1 MNKTWKRQ
9 VFRHTALYT
18 AILMFSHTGG
28 GGGAQAQTQTQT
40 HKYAIVMNG
49 QNLPEVKW
57 GQDYKKLAQKSNER
71 QFTHTTN
78 FHIKKNVTL
87 SFNNIDEVVAE
98 KKDVVVFGTATYLPP
113 YGKVSGF
120 DADKLKKRG
129 DALGWIKTTKPG
141 LVGYSYEGVT
151 CQNNYNNASSGC
163 PELIYKTQFSFGQQ
177 GLKKKTTGG
186 LDIAE
191 DKSRDNSP
199 IYKLQDYPGLG
210 VSFNLSSESLVKSI
224 KYNKIISSFS
234 EGVTQQNG
242 TQNQHK
248 DKNLVYTTGDYQY
261 KNKYSSRY
269 VGQNEHSAI
278 AFYLNAKL
286 HLLDKKNIKNIAQG
300 KTVNLGTLKSYVE
313 PTAEWK
319 NKRQNYFQGN
329 WTFEDK
335 GTVSVK
341 LKLPEVKAGR
351 CVNKNNPNPNAKA
364 PSPALTAPALWF
376 GPVQNGKV
384 QMYSASVSTYPDSSS
399 SQIFLQNLSR
409 KDDTS
414 KPGRYSLKPLST
426 SEIKSKEPNFT
437 GRQTIIR
444 LDGRVQ
450 QIKLGQSNNEVVG
463 FNGNSNN
470 ATFGIVSE
478 GSFMPDTSE
487 WKKVLLPWTVRV
499 FADDSKFKEF
509 NKEEKDNKPKYS
521 QKYRSR
527 DNGKRERN
535 LGDIVNSPIVAVG
548 GYLATSAND
557 GMVHIFKKGNGGDE
571 RNYSLKLSYIPGTM
585 PRKDIENKDSTLAKE
600 LRAFAEKGYVGD
612 RYGVDGGFVLRQVN
626 LNGKDHVFMFGAMGF
641 GGRGAYALDLT
652 KADGSDPTKASLFD
666 VKDNGNNGN
675 NGNNR
680 VELGYTVG
688 TPQIGKTH
696 NGKYAAFLASG
707 YATKKID
714 DPTNKTALY
723 VYDLE
728 NNGNLIKKI
737 EVKDGKGG
745 LSSPTLVDKDLDGT
759 VDIAY
764 AGDRG
769 GKMYRFDLSGQSPDQ
784 WTVRPIFE
792 GTKPITS
799 APAISQLKDKR
810 VVIFGTGS
818 DLSEEDVD
826 NMEEQ
831 YIYGIFDDDTATTGT
846 VNFSGSG
853 GGLLEQVLSRDND
866 NKTLFLTDYKRSD
879 GSGSKGWVVKLKDGQ
894 RVTVKPTVVL
904 RTAFVTIRKY
914 NDGGCGAETAI
925 LGINTADG
933 GKLTKKSARPIVP
946 DANKDVAQ
954 YSGHK
959 QTTKGKSIPIGCM
972 QKGNEIV
979 CPNGYVYDKPVNV
992 RYLDEKKTD
1001 GFSTTADGDAG
1012 GSGIDPAGKRS
1023 GKNNRCFSQKGVRTL
1038 LMNDLDS
1045 LDITG
1050 PTCGM
1055 KRISWR
1061 EVFY

>member
-1 MNKTWKRQ
+1 
-9 VFRHTALYT
+9 
-18 AILMFSHTGG
+18 
-28 GGGAQAQTQTQT
+28 
-40 HKYAIVMNG
+40 MNG
-49 QNLPEVKW
+49 QKLPEVKW
-57 GQDYKKLAQKSNER
+57 GNDYNKLAQKSNER
-71 QFTHTTN
+71 EVTHTSS
-78 FHIKKNVTL
+78 FYLAKKSISF
-87 SFNNIDEVVAE
+87 SFNNNDEVVAE
-98 KKDVVVFGTATYLPP
+98 KKDTVVFGAATYLPP

-120 DADKLKKRG
+120 DTAKLTERKNAVDQIG
-129 DALGWIKTTKPG
+129 TTHPG
-141 LVGYSYEGVT
+141 LIGYSYQDST
-151 CQNNYNNASSGC
+151 CSSGNC
-163 PELIYKTQFSFGQQ
+163 PEVVYRTQFTFGNSS
-177 GLKKKTTGG
+177 LAKNKTDNK
-186 LDIAE
+186 LDIYE

-199 IYKLQDYPGLG
+199 IYKLKDHPWLG
-210 VSFNLSSESLVKSI
+210 VSFSLGGESSFKPKRQGSLV
-224 KYNKIISSFS
+224 SSFS
-234 EGVTQQNG
+234 EDVTQNNN
-242 TQNQHK
+242 NQHK
-248 DKNLVYTTGDYQY
+248 DKNLVYTTDDYNSKGN
-261 KNKYSSRY
+261 KNHQDKHHA
-269 VGQNEHSAI
+269 V

-286 HLLDKKNIKNIAQG
+286 HLLDKKQIKNIAQG
-300 KTVNLGTLKSYVE
+300 SELKLGELKTRIE
-313 PTAEWK
+313 PTDRWK
-319 NKRQNYFQGN
+319 NQKGN
-329 WTFEDK
+329 FFNGGTWTYEDK
-335 GTVSVK
+335 GVVSVK
-341 LKLPEVKAGR
+341 LKLPQVKAGR
-351 CVNKNNPNPNAKA
+351 CINKANPNPKSKA

-376 GPVQNGKV
+376 GAGQDGKAE
-384 QMYSASVSTYPDSSS
+384 MYSASVSTYPDSSS
-399 SQIFLQNLSR
+399 SRIFLQNLKR
-409 KDDTS
+409 KNDPN
-414 KPGRYSLKPLST
+414 KPGRYSLADLSA
-426 SEIKSKEPNFT
+426 SEIKSKEPTFT
-437 GRQTIIR
+437 GRQTVIR
-444 LDGRVQ
+444 LDGGVHE
-450 QIKLGQSNNEVVG
+450 IKLDRSNEATG
-463 FNGNSNN
+463 LNGNDGKND
-470 ATFGIVSE
+470 TFGIVSE
-478 GSFMPDTSE
+478 GSFMPDDSE
-487 WKKVLLPWTVRV
+487 WKKVLLPWTVRG

-509 NKEEKDNKPKYS
+509 NKEEKNNDNKPKYS

-527 DNGKRERN
+527 DSSKHERN

-626 LNGKDHVFMFGAMGF
+626 NLNGQDRVFMFGAMGF

-652 KADGSDPTKASLFD
+652 KAENGNPTAVSLFD
-666 VKDNGNNGN
+666 VKNDDKNNNG
-675 NGNNR
+675 
-680 VELGYTVG
+680 VKLGYTVG

-696 NGKYAAFLASG
+696 DGKYAAFLASG
-707 YATKKID
+707 YATKDINS
-714 DPTNKTALY
+714 TENQTALY

-728 NNGNLIKKI
+728 NNNGTPIAKI
-737 EVKDGKGG
+737 EVTGGKGG

-769 GKMYRFDLSGQSPDQ
+769 GSMYRFDLSGNDPTKWSAR
-784 WTVRPIFE
+784 TIFQ

-818 DLSEEDVD
+818 DLSEDDVD
-826 NMEEQ
+826 NTDEQ
-831 YIYGIFDDDTATTGT
+831 HIYGIFDDDTATTGS
-846 VNFSGSG
+846 VNFSGTG
-853 GGLLEQVLSRDND
+853 GGLLEQHLTQE

-879 GSGSKGWVVKLKDGQ
+879 GSGSKGWMVKLQPGQ

-904 RTAFVTIRKY
+904 RTAFVTIHKY
-914 NDGGCGAETAI
+914 TGTDKCGAETAI

-946 DANKDVAQ
+946 AANLKVAQ
-954 YSGHK
+954 YSGDK
-959 QTTKGKSIPIGCM
+959 KTSSGKSIPIGCM
-972 QKGNEIV
+972 EKDNGIV

-1050 PTCGM
+1050 PMCGM